1 MPSHPF
7 LTIADAKAAYPTA
20 AEFRVAL
27 VDDVHFKQN
36 RLKNIPP
43 LQLLEACGVDV
54 GNIDEFCLSQVLT
67 DRRAMLAGKET
78 GWRFR
83 YTYKIPGKNRR
94 SVRFQTEHGCG
105 GKCEEVLGPY
115 IYTRS

>member
-1 MPSHPF
+1 MPPTPF
-7 LTIADAKAAYPTA
+7 KTIAEAKTAYPTA
-20 AEFRVAL
+20 AEFRIAL
-27 VDDVHFKQN
+27 VDYVHFAQN
-36 RLKNIPP
+36 RLKDIPP

-54 GNIDEFCLSQVLT
+54 GNIDEFCLSQVPN
-67 DRRAMLAGKET
+67 DRRVMLAGKET

-83 YTYKIPGKNRR
+83 YTYKITGKNRR

-105 GKCEEVLGPY
+105 GKCEEVIGPY